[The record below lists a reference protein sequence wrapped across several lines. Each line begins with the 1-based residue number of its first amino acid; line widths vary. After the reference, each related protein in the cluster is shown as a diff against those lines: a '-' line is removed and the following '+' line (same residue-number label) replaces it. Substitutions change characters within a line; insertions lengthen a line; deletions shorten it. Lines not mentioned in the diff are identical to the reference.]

1 MTSIC
6 RPQWY
11 LESLLPE
18 YEEKIRRIAMTS
30 AELRNRVVAHEKCM
44 PGLSSTVSRDVY
56 SSSLSSESSSSPL
69 LSSFSIVGADPML
82 A

>member
-44 PGLSSTVSRDVY
+44 PVSRAQY
-56 SSSLSSESSSSPL
+56 HATSTPLRFPLSRHHLHCCHRSRL
-69 LSSFSIVGADPML
+69 LELIQC
-82 A
+82 